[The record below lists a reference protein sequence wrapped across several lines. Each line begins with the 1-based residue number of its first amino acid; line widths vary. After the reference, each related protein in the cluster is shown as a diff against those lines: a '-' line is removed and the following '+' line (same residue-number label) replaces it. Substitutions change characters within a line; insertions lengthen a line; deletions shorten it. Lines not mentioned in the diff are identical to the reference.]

1 MYKYVH
7 VYYICGFQFH
17 LLIINN
23 NNDTIVTYFGT
34 LPIYVY
40 LVSFFDVFII
50 LKVSLFNLNV
60 CCCIIIIVTVAE
72 INLSIIYIFFS

>member
-23 NNDTIVTYFGT
+23 NNDTILWYTSYIRIFGQ
-34 LPIYVY
+34 L
-40 LVSFFDVFII
+40 FDVFII

-60 CCCIIIIVTVAE
+60 CCCIIIIVTE
-72 INLSIIYIFFS
+72 QKLI